1 MAIPQR
7 MSIVTIGVASVAR
20 SRAFY
25 EALGWQASAHSD
37 EGIVWFATAG
47 SALGIFESR
56 ELSDDAGLGY
66 EQTASFRNATMA
78 INLESP
84 EAVDAAWQVALAA
97 GATEIKQPQT
107 AVWGGHS
114 GYFADPDGHLW
125 ELVFVPKMTLGADGR
140 LEL

>member
-1 MAIPQR
+1 MGIPQR
-7 MSIVTIGVASVAR
+7 MTIVTIGVASVAR

-37 EGIVWFATAG
+37 EGIVWFGTSG

-56 ELSDDAGLGY
+56 ELSDDAGLEFEAPAG
-66 EQTASFRNATMA
+66 FRNATMA
-78 INLESP
+78 VNLESP

-97 GATEIKQPQT
+97 GAIAVKEPQT

-125 ELVFVPKMTLGADGR
+125 ELVFVPNMQLGADGR